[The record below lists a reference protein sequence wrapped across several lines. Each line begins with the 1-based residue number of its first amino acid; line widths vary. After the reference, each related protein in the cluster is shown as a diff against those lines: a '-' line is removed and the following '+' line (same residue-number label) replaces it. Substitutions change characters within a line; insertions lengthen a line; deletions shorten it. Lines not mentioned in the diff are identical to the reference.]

1 MQNWRHILVGV
12 DLAAG
17 DQLVAET
24 PAADSLIAV
33 RKGIELA
40 ATIGAKLTFV
50 SVLKIPI
57 LTTEDIVEDS
67 AEAALQR
74 DATKVLCG
82 LVEQASEK
90 GVTAEYKLLSG
101 RAWQALVAE
110 AHWSK
115 PDVVLVGVGT
125 KTIAKRFIYG
135 GTALKLVRKCPT
147 PVWVVGPAERHEP
160 PTILVADD
168 LSEVGM
174 EAVRVAVSVAQVVH
188 ARLLVLHAVEFPLDY
203 RLFRTGLPQ
212 AEIEAYRE
220 RVREDARQQV
230 LERLRETDYRT
241 IGPGVQ
247 VHVKNGPP
255 DVVIEAALQEFDVD
269 LLVIGTSRPGG
280 IAGMLLGST
289 IESLLPRIDC
299 SLLAIK
305 PADFTGMS
313 PPTAGSPLAAK

>member
-1 MQNWRHILVGV
+1 
-12 DLAAG
+12 
-17 DQLVAET
+17 
-24 PAADSLIAV
+24 
-33 RKGIELA
+33 
-40 ATIGAKLTFV
+40 
-50 SVLKIPI
+50 VLKIPV
-57 LTTEDIVEDS
+57 LSTEDIVEDS
-67 AEAALQR
+67 AEASLRRA
-74 DATKVLCG
+74 ATDVLSG
-82 LVEQASEK
+82 LVEQAHEQ
-90 GVTAEYKLLSG
+90 GVSAEYRLLSG
-101 RAWQALVAE
+101 RSWQALAAE
-110 AHWSK
+110 AQRTR
-115 PDVVLVGVGT
+115 PDVVLVGVGS

-147 PVWVVGPAERHEP
+147 PVWVVGPAEGHDP

-174 EAVRVAVSVAQVVH
+174 EAMRVAVSIAQVVH
-188 ARLLVLHAVEFPLDY
+188 ARLLVLHAVEFPLDH

-212 AEIEAYRE
+212 SEIEAYRE

-241 IGPGVQ
+241 VGPGVQ

-255 DVVIEAALQEFDVD
+255 DVVIEATLQEFDVD

-280 IAGMLLGST
+280 IAGMLLGTT

-305 PADFTGMS
+305 PDDFTGMS
-313 PPTAGSPLAAK
+313 PPTSDSAT